1 MTEVKCLRCEVIG
14 KAPDT
19 TVASWD
25 CACGSSYVLRRCSE
39 CTNVSQVSMPQ
50 RDGQPWDCMWCHA
63 LNAGFTA
70 RRDPAEATLG
80 DLAVEMARRGLTFAA
95 ATGEPADTT
104 PALVVTTDEI
114 SGYRITAVH
123 GDVLGLVAR
132 PHAPLAAPALGLGLG
147 LADPWDDVTGYTE
160 LLADSSNEA
169 RARMWREARERGANA
184 VVGMRFERS
193 EVGDAMSV
201 VSAHGTAV
209 TVLRDEG

>member
-1 MTEVKCLRCEVIG
+1 MCLRCEVIS

-19 TVASWD
+19 TAASWD
-25 CACGSSYVLRRCSE
+25 CACGSAYVLRRCSE

-70 RRDPAEATLG
+70 RRDPVEATLG

-132 PHAPLAAPALGLGLG
+132 PHTPLTAPALGLG
-147 LADPWDDVTGYTE
+147 LADPWGDVTGYSE

-209 TVLRDEG
+209 TVLRVEG